1 MKRRSFAVFFLILSL
16 LLLAIPQL
24 SAQNAPAAVIG
35 IRDAGCESQSPQ
47 VLGALNAALGLEKIA
62 DQSNAEDQSNTAEI
76 ASITGL
82 NVPGFMGFYNACAP
96 TTTVY
101 AYHGENAQEELSL
114 YHVSIDDFAANLFA
128 NWSWDPVNTF
138 APKADQF
145 RKRMHIYGSA
155 TEDTV
160 PYTFGSGSGAR
171 DADGILKQTA
181 INVTDSSA
189 EKLRPGV
196 YFLQFSTPD
205 FEHSHGSYQSDYRT
219 KYFLN
224 VATATLTLKRGGGQ
238 MLVWAID
245 VNSGEAV
252 AAQRID
258 IYGGGGA
265 LLASGVTDESGVLA
279 LDLPAPDGRVLAV
292 LKTDQH
298 FALGYTDWDTNIRP
312 EGQPYIEDSPLFQ
325 IHVYTDRQV
334 YLAGQ
339 RVYFHGTVRSKD
351 DMSYTLPDFKTV
363 TVGLRDASYRIVK
376 EQELE
381 LNEFGSFHGVFDFGG
396 YRDFGTYAI
405 RVYRPADDKSGDPR
419 YIGGADPSFTIAK
432 YHKLS
437 SRGNS
442 SELEMETRASSS
454 SHDSGPS
461 VDDQGFEEIDTIR
474 LIGEKTRFKVGERAK
489 IQINSPF
496 AGEAQALVT
505 IERGNVVS
513 QDLIT
518 LPNNSLTYEFEILP
532 EHVPN
537 IYISAFI
544 VNATSADG
552 HHPLAAYQMGITEL
566 RVEPER
572 KSLNIDIGKV
582 GQSLSPP
589 GKATYELRV
598 TDYKGDPVAAE
609 VSVALVD
616 PAAHSPLPQINSSLL
631 VSFYGRQQLSVSTSS
646 SLVASAEGEP
656 GALRFS
662 DCCGGGCGGQFYEAD
677 APTLHDSVIET
688 SYWNPTLRTNADGVT
703 TFELSVP
710 ESLPSWSLDV
720 RAFTASADGS
730 FLVGEKTFDLPIDL
744 MD

>member
-1 MKRRSFAVFFLILSL
+1 MKRRSFAVLFLILSL

-47 VLGALNAALGLEKIA
+47 VLGALNAALGLENIA

-114 YHVSIDDFAANLFA
+114 YHVPIDDFAANLFA

-181 INVTDSSA
+181 INVTDASG

-238 MLVWAID
+238 LLVWAID
-245 VNSGEAV
+245 VNSGEAI
-252 AAQRID
+252 AGERIE
-258 IYGGGGA
+258 IYGEDAA
-265 LLASGVTDESGVLA
+265 LQASGVTDENGVLKLEVA
-279 LDLPAPDGRVLAV
+279 ATSRELLAI
-292 LKTDQH
+292 LKTEKH
-298 FALGYTDWDTNIRP
+298 FALGYTNWDTNIRP

-325 IHVYTDRQV
+325 VHVYTDRQV

-339 RVYFHGTVRSKD
+339 RVNFHGIVRSKD

-363 TVGLRDASYRIVK
+363 TVGVRDASYRIVK

-432 YHKLS
+432 YQKLS

-474 LIGEKTRFKVGERAK
+474 LIGEKTRFKVGERANL
-489 IQINSPF
+489 QINSPF

-518 LPNNSLTYEFEILP
+518 LPKQL
-532 EHVPN
+532 
-537 IYISAFI
+537 
-544 VNATSADG
+544 AD
-552 HHPLAAYQMGITEL
+552 L
-566 RVEPER
+566 
-572 KSLNIDIGKV
+572 
-582 GQSLSPP
+582 
-589 GKATYELRV
+589 
-598 TDYKGDPVAAE
+598 
-609 VSVALVD
+609 
-616 PAAHSPLPQINSSLL
+616 
-631 VSFYGRQQLSVSTSS
+631 
-646 SLVASAEGEP
+646 
-656 GALRFS
+656 
-662 DCCGGGCGGQFYEAD
+662 
-677 APTLHDSVIET
+677 
-688 SYWNPTLRTNADGVT
+688 
-703 TFELSVP
+703 
-710 ESLPSWSLDV
+710 
-720 RAFTASADGS
+720 
-730 FLVGEKTFDLPIDL
+730 
-744 MD
+744 

>member
-1 MKRRSFAVFFLILSL
+1 MRALDAAPGSENLNDHNN
-16 LLLAIPQL
+16 
-24 SAQNAPAAVIG
+24 AQ
-35 IRDAGCESQSPQ
+35 
-47 VLGALNAALGLEKIA
+47 
-62 DQSNAEDQSNTAEI
+62 DQPTTAEI

-114 YHVSIDDFAANLFA
+114 YHVPIDDFAANLFA

-145 RKRMHIYGSA
+145 VKRIPIDGSA

-181 INVTDSSA
+181 INVTDASG

-238 MLVWAID
+238 LLVWAID
-245 VNSGEAV
+245 VNSGEAI
-252 AAQRID
+252 AGERIE
-258 IYGGGGA
+258 IYGEDAA
-265 LLASGVTDESGVLA
+265 LQASGVTDENGVLKLEVA
-279 LDLPAPDGRVLAV
+279 ATSRELLAI
-292 LKTDQH
+292 LKTEKH
-298 FALGYTDWDTNIRP
+298 FALGYTDWDTETRP
-312 EGQPYIEDSPLFQ
+312 EGQPYIKDSPLFQ
-325 IHVYTDRQV
+325 VHVYTDRQV
-334 YLAGQ
+334 YLQGQ
-339 RVYFHGTVRSKD
+339 KVYFHGIVRSKD
-351 DMSYTLPDFKTV
+351 DMRYTLPNFKTV
-363 TVGLRDASYRIVK
+363 SVAVRDASYSIVE
-376 EQELE
+376 EQILE
-381 LNEFGSFHGVFDFGG
+381 LNDLGSFHGAFYFGG
-396 YRDFGTYAI
+396 YGGFGPYDI
-405 RVYRPADDKSGDPR
+405 RVYRPADDKSGDYR
-419 YIGGADPSFTIAK
+419 YLGGANPSITFAE
-432 YHKLS
+432 YQKLS

-442 SELEMETRASSS
+442 SELEMETRAISS

-461 VDDQGFEEIDTIR
+461 VDDRGVEELDPIR
-474 LIGEKTRFKVGERAK
+474 LIGEQTRFKVGERAK

-552 HHPLAAYQMGITEL
+552 HHPLAAYQMGFTEL
-566 RVEPER
+566 LVEPER
-572 KSLNIDIGKV
+572 ETLNIDIAKV
-582 GQSLSPP
+582 GQSVSSA
-589 GKATYELRV
+589 GKVTYELRV

-616 PAAHSPLPQINSSLL
+616 PAAHSPLTQINSSLL

-646 SLVASAEGEP
+646 SLVARAEGEP

-710 ESLPSWSLDV
+710 ESLPGWSLDV
-720 RAFTASADGS
+720 RAFTASADGNL
-730 FLVGEKTFDLPIDL
+730 LVGEKTFDLPIEPSH
-744 MD
+744 

>member
-1 MKRRSFAVFFLILSL
+1 MKRHSFVVFFLISILVL
-16 LLLAIPQL
+16 VAIPQL

-35 IRDAGCESQSPQ
+35 FRDAGCESQSPQ
-47 VLGALNAALGLEKIA
+47 ALGALNAALGLEKIA
-62 DQSNAEDQSNTAEI
+62 DRSNAEDQSNTAEI
-76 ASITGL
+76 ASFTGL
-82 NVPGFMGFYNACAP
+82 NVPGFMGFYNACSPA
-96 TTTVY
+96 TTVY
-101 AYHGENAQEELSL
+101 VYHGEYAQEELAL
-114 YHVSIDDFAANLFA
+114 YHAPVHDFAANLFA
-128 NWSWDPVNTF
+128 NWSWDPVNIF

-145 RKRMHIYGSA
+145 VKRIQIDGSA

-160 PYTFGSGSGAR
+160 PFAFGSGTDAR
-171 DADGILKQTA
+171 DSDGILKQTA
-181 INVTDSSA
+181 IDVTDASG

-205 FEHSHGSYQSDYRT
+205 IEHSFASTQPAYRT

-224 VATATLTLKRGGGQ
+224 VATAMLTLKRSAGKVV
-238 MLVWAID
+238 VWALD
-245 VNSGEAV
+245 VNSGEAI
-252 AAQRID
+252 AGERIE
-258 IYGGGGA
+258 IYGEDAA
-265 LLASGVTDESGVLA
+265 LQASGVTDENGLLKLEIDATSRKLLA
-279 LDLPAPDGRVLAV
+279 ILNSEE
-292 LKTDQH
+292 H

-325 IHVYTDRQV
+325 VHVYTDRQV

-363 TVGLRDASYRIVK
+363 TVGVRDVSYRIIE

-396 YRDFGTYAI
+396 YWDFGPYTI
-405 RVYRPADDKSGDPR
+405 RVYRPADDKSDGSR
-419 YIGGADPSFTIAK
+419 YLGGANPSFTIAK
-432 YHKLS
+432 YQKLS

-461 VDDQGFEEIDTIR
+461 VDDQGFEEIDPIR

-489 IQINSPF
+489 IQIKSPF

-505 IERGNVVS
+505 IERANIISHDV
-513 QDLIT
+513 IT
-518 LPNNSLTYEFEILP
+518 LHSNSQTYEFEILP

-537 IYISAFI
+537 IYISAFT
-544 VNATSADG
+544 VNATSADE
-552 HHPLAAYQMGITEL
+552 HHPIAAYQMGITEL
-566 RVEPER
+566 RAEPET

-582 GQSLSPP
+582 GQSLSSS
-589 GKATYELRV
+589 GKTTFELRV
-598 TDYKGDPVAAE
+598 TDYNGNPVAAE

-616 PAAHSPLPQINSSLL
+616 PAAHSRLPHINSSLL
-631 VSFYGRQQLSVSTSS
+631 VSFYGQQQLSVSTSS

-662 DCCGGGCGGQFYEAD
+662 DCCGGGCGGQVYYAD

-688 SYWNPTLRTNADGVT
+688 SYWDPTLQTNADGVT
-703 TFELSVP
+703 TFELIVP

-720 RAFTASADGS
+720 RTFSASPDGIL
-730 FLVGEKTFDLPIDL
+730 LVGEKTFDLPIEPSH
-744 MD
+744 